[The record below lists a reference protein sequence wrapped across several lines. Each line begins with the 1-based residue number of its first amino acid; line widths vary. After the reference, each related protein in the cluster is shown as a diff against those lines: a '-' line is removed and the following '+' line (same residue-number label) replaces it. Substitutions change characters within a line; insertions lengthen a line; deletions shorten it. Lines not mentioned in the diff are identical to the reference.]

1 MMKIKRGEF
10 WSTIFCSVGRTDG
23 RSNFHGDFLENGN
36 HEFSRLISFRTYIF
50 LYHVQSCSQ

>member
-1 MMKIKRGEF
+1 VNFGPP
-10 WSTIFCSVGRTDG
+10 FCSVGRTDG

-36 HEFSRLISFRTYIF
+36 HEFSRLINFRTHIF